1 MIGRGGQPPA
11 RLRGKDPLEAHSL
24 HTPASLRARGSRGT
38 GALCP
43 RWEPRDLGGF
53 VPPAP
58 PSRRGSQLRSG
69 ASSRLSRLL
78 RFSTGG
84 LVCGRG
90 HVGFCFLSFSCSAGR
105 FFRRREEGTHPH
117 SSPPLKS
124 PPTRVLKDPALCLPF
139 LLVASSEVTFL
150 GAKFTFSEGFIL
162 RN

>member
-1 MIGRGGQPPA
+1 MG
-11 RLRGKDPLEAHSL
+11 AHSL
-24 HTPASLRARGSRGT
+24 HTPAFLRARGSRGT

-53 VPPAP
+53 VPPAS
-58 PSRRGSQLRSG
+58 PSRRFSQLRSG
-69 ASSRLSRLL
+69 ASSRLSGLL
-78 RFSTGG
+78 RFSAGG

-90 HVGFCFLSFSCSAGR
+90 HVGFCFLSFSCSTGR

-117 SSPPLKS
+117 SPPPRQS
-124 PPTRVLKDPALCLPF
+124 PPTRVLKDPALCPPLLP
-139 LLVASSEVTFL
+139 VASSEVTFL